1 MAPCTFGVCSQ
12 DCEVKI
18 HKIKGQTKASSVN
31 SKRNNITSASCS
43 CVEGKVDF
51 HEKKCFLYNCR
62 IDLFVGYALEAK
74 KTCKAKGQ
82 NASLILANENVLRT
96 LNPYAYHKMINLEQ
110 DQEKFGK
117 SPKINSIDVFYMD
130 GMPILVVGV
139 KEDRMIYYQK
149 MSNGRSTV
157 VSQNIEVEFIYFTSF
172 LSTVYTEKKLVKL
185 KNLVAETKKSS

>member
-1 MAPCTFGVCSQ
+1 MKSIAKWLHVLLVFAR
-12 DCEVKI
+12 KI
-18 HKIKGQTKASSVN
+18 AKSKYTRPKA
-31 SKRNNITSASCS
+31 KRRLLLWTPNVITSHLLL
-43 CVEGKVDF
+43 VLVLKVRR
-51 HEKKCFLYNCR
+51 KKQWNFCEIHFTKKIFSICQ

-139 KEDRMIYYQK
+139 KEDKMIYYQK

-157 VSQNIEVEFIYFTSF
+157 VSQNIEV
-172 LSTVYTEKKLVKL
+172 
-185 KNLVAETKKSS
+185 

>member
-1 MAPCTFGVCSQ
+1 M
-12 DCEVKI
+12 
-18 HKIKGQTKASSVN
+18 
-31 SKRNNITSASCS
+31 
-43 CVEGKVDF
+43 
-51 HEKKCFLYNCR
+51 
-62 IDLFVGYALEAK
+62 EAK

-172 LSTVYTEKKLVKL
+172 LSTVYTEKKTR
-185 KNLVAETKKSS
+185 EIKKSGTYLQAEAKKNFMKLIALFSSFFRALL

>member
-1 MAPCTFGVCSQ
+1 M
-12 DCEVKI
+12 
-18 HKIKGQTKASSVN
+18 
-31 SKRNNITSASCS
+31 
-43 CVEGKVDF
+43 
-51 HEKKCFLYNCR
+51 
-62 IDLFVGYALEAK
+62 EAK

-157 VSQNIEVEFIYFTSF
+157 VSQNIEVEFIYLTSF
-172 LSTVYTEKKLVKL
+172 LSTVFIYTGKKTRQI
-185 KNLVAETKKSS
+185 KNSCTYLQAETKKSS

>member
-1 MAPCTFGVCSQ
+1 M
-12 DCEVKI
+12 
-18 HKIKGQTKASSVN
+18 
-31 SKRNNITSASCS
+31 
-43 CVEGKVDF
+43 
-51 HEKKCFLYNCR
+51 
-62 IDLFVGYALEAK
+62 EAK

-117 SPKINSIDVFYMD
+117 SPKINSIDVFFMD

-149 MSNGRSTV
+149 MSNGKSTA
-157 VSQNIEVEFIYFTSF
+157 VSQNLIISKSGKTLKYNSYISRVFCHLYI
-172 LSTVYTEKKLVKL
+172 LKIKLVKL
-185 KNLVAETKKSS
+185 KNLVLIYKQRPKQFREINCTLFFFFRVLL

>member
-12 DCEVKI
+12 DCEVKT

-43 CVEGKVDF
+43 CVEGKVVKVDF
-51 HEKKCFLYNCR
+51 QGKKVSTHYNCR

-157 VSQNIEVEFIYFTSF
+157 VSQNIEV
-172 LSTVYTEKKLVKL
+172 
-185 KNLVAETKKSS
+185 